1 MNGVRPEKRTRFLL
15 IVWAVLVCS
24 VAVRAADE
32 DGLLELWK
40 QHMATPDDHAAV
52 IKACRE
58 FSAAHVGD
66 PLLPVVR
73 GIEEWHTLR
82 AGKTDEALAMFEADM
97 ALPPSPLNDGAR
109 RIAFAWMTRK
119 DREKV
124 AAALQAYYRKEIAY
138 PKTLEQIAA
147 HPKLKS
153 APQPPAADR
162 FGKPWDYALTG
173 FEKVK
178 GFEKLKGFADQKYLL
193 RSTVLG
199 DVSDLKSAV
208 KLPYASRISAVP
220 QQVIPAPGN
229 VLAVKFNL
237 GKTTAV
243 IGAGTAAGDL
253 HLAFVGT
260 KIIVVC
266 DYTHWKLYP
275 RP

>member
-1 MNGVRPEKRTRFLL
+1 MNGAWPVRRTRFLL
-15 IVWAVLVCS
+15 VVWAVLVCS

-40 QHMATPDDHAAV
+40 QHMAAPDDHETV
-52 IKACRE
+52 IKACRD
-58 FSAAHVGD
+58 FSTAHAGD

-82 AGKTDEALAMFEADM
+82 AGKHDEAFAMFEPDL

-109 RIAFAWMTRK
+109 RIAFAWITRK

-138 PKTLEQIAA
+138 PKTLEQVAA

-153 APQPPAADR
+153 APPPLNDR
-162 FGKPWDYALTG
+162 FGKPWNYALTG
-173 FEKVK
+173 FDKVK
-178 GFEKLKGFADQKYLL
+178 GFEKLKGFADQKYSL
-193 RSTVLG
+193 RSAVLG
-199 DVSDLKSAV
+199 DLSDIKSAE
-208 KLPYASRISAVP
+208 KLPYAARISAVP

-229 VLAVKFNL
+229 LLAVKFNL
-237 GKTTAV
+237 GKTTSV
-243 IGAGTAAGDL
+243 IGAGTSAGDL

-266 DYTHWKLYP
+266 DYTHWKLFL

>member
-1 MNGVRPEKRTRFLL
+1 MNSARPGKRPRFLL
-15 IVWAVLVCS
+15 FVWAVLACS
-24 VAVRAADE
+24 VAARAADE

-40 QHMATPDDHAAV
+40 QHMATPDDHNAV
-52 IKACRE
+52 LAACRE
-58 FSAAHVGD
+58 FSKAHAGE
-66 PLLPVVR
+66 PLLTVVR

-82 AGKTDEALAMFEADM
+82 AGKEDEALAMIEADM
-97 ALPPSPLNDGAR
+97 ALPPSQVNDGAR

-124 AAALQAYYRKEIAY
+124 AAALQSYYRKEIAY
-138 PKTLEQIAA
+138 PKDLAQLAA

-153 APQPPAADR
+153 GPQPPATDR
-162 FGKPWDYALTG
+162 FGKPWNYILTG

-178 GFEKLKGFADQKYLL
+178 GFADQKYSL
-193 RSTVLG
+193 RSAVLG
-199 DVSDLKSAV
+199 DLSDLKSAE

-220 QQVIPAPGN
+220 QQVIPSPGN
-229 VLAVKFNL
+229 TLAVKFNI

-243 IGAGTAAGDL
+243 VGVGTATGEL
-253 HLAFVGT
+253 YVAFVGA

-266 DYTHWKLYP
+266 DYTHWKIFP

>member
-1 MNGVRPEKRTRFLL
+1 MNSARPGKRPRFLL
-15 IVWAVLVCS
+15 FVWAVLLCS
-24 VAVRAADE
+24 VAARAADE

-40 QHMATPDDHAAV
+40 QHMATPDDHDAV
-52 IKACRE
+52 IAACRE
-58 FSAAHVGD
+58 FSKAHAGD

-73 GIEEWHTLR
+73 GLDEWHTLR
-82 AGKTDEALAMFEADM
+82 SGKEDEALAMIEADM
-97 ALPPSPLNDGAR
+97 ALPPSQVNDGAR

-124 AAALQAYYRKEIAY
+124 AAALQSYYRKEIAY
-138 PKTLEQIAA
+138 PKDLAQLAA

-153 APQPPAADR
+153 GPQPPATDR
-162 FGKPWDYALTG
+162 FGKPWNYMLTG

-178 GFEKLKGFADQKYLL
+178 GFADQKYSL
-193 RSTVLG
+193 RSALLG

-208 KLPYASRISAVP
+208 KLPYASRISVVP
-220 QQVIPAPGN
+220 QQVIPAPGGT
-229 VLAVKFNL
+229 LAVKFSF

-243 IGAGTAAGDL
+243 VGVGTATGEL
-253 HLAFVGT
+253 YVAFVGT

-266 DYTHWKLYP
+266 DYTHWKIFP